1 VLASSEVLLVLV
13 DGLLEGDTAKKLWI
27 DRGLAIGNGNI
38 VIRWIDD
45 ILSGKKSDD
54 LIVFLVG
61 KFLTIDVLGS

>member
-1 VLASSEVLLVLV
+1 MLASSEVLLVLV